1 MMPTKIK
8 MTRRTNSL
16 KVKYLLVLALML
28 CPGRKILRI
37 LLLGLAAYMGALLFP
52 MTAYAAEVDNPRVQA
67 AISGEV
73 LRVEAQN
80 GFYAV
85 EAIFVNGT
93 RFNFRVDSVLQVD
106 LLAFDDSEVITVYAI
121 DFAGNRSNTVTVN
134 NPHYIGNVQA
144 PPTQTQG
151 IPVTPQQSNPFTPD
165 GQASV
170 LDNATNDDEKEFFT
184 FQTPAGNVFFL
195 VVDRQRGN
203 DNVYFLNAVTEQN
216 LIALAEQSGNQIS
229 GTGTDGIPVGTAP
242 QMPDEPETDS
252 AENNNATAD
261 TSESESG
268 GNNGTIIF
276 LIIAMAIA
284 GGAGYYFKIVRP
296 KQQAQDD
303 DYADEDEEDLGEELE
318 FEDEVTEAD
327 EDGEYFDTSDSDDS
341 DIDEDSEEEAEDD
354 R

>member
-1 MMPTKIK
+1 M
-8 MTRRTNSL
+8 
-16 KVKYLLVLALML
+16 KVRYLIVTALMF
-28 CPGRKILRI
+28 C
-37 LLLGLAAYMGALLFP
+37 MGALLFP
-52 MTAYAAEVDNPRVQA
+52 MTAHAAEVDPPRVQTTIA
-67 AISGEV
+67 GEV

-106 LLAFDDSEVITVYAI
+106 LLAFDDEEIITVYAI

-134 NPHYIGNVQA
+134 NPHYIGLNIASQPA
-144 PPTQTQG
+144 TPPQG

-195 VVDRQRGN
+195 IVDRQRGT
-203 DNVYFLNAVTEQN
+203 DNVYFLNAVTEQD
-216 LIALAEQSGNQIS
+216 LIALAEQAGNQIS

-242 QMPDEPETDS
+242 QIPDEQETD
-252 AENNNATAD
+252 TAD
-261 TSESESG
+261 DADAAETTTAESG

-303 DYADEDEEDLGEELE
+303 DYADEDEEDLGEEME
-318 FEDEVTEAD
+318 FEDEVSETG
-327 EDGEYFDTSDSDDS
+327 EDGEYFDISDTGDS
-341 DIDEDSEEEAEDD
+341 ENSEDSEDETGDD
-354 R
+354 K

>member
-1 MMPTKIK
+1 M
-8 MTRRTNSL
+8 
-16 KVKYLLVLALML
+16 KVKYLSVLALMF
-28 CPGRKILRI
+28 C
-37 LLLGLAAYMGALLFP
+37 MGALLFP
-52 MTAYAAEVDNPRVQA
+52 ITAHAAEVDPPRVQA
-67 AISGEV
+67 TIAGEV
-73 LRVEAQN
+73 LWVEARN
-80 GFYAV
+80 GFFAV

-106 LLAFDDSEVITVYAI
+106 LLAFDDSEIITVHAI
-121 DFAGNRSNTVTVN
+121 DFAGNRSNTVTVT
-134 NPHYIGNVQA
+134 NPHYIGFNVPAQPTT
-144 PPTQTQG
+144 PPQG

-184 FQTPAGNVFFL
+184 FTTPAGNVFFL
-195 VVDRQRGN
+195 IVDRQRGT
-203 DNVYFLNAVTEQN
+203 DNVYFLNAVTEQD
-216 LIALAEQSGNQIS
+216 LIALAEQAGNQIS

-242 QMPDEPETDS
+242 QTPDEQPTDT
-252 AENNNATAD
+252 AESTDTTPGTATAD
-261 TSESESG
+261 SG

-303 DYADEDEEDLGEELE
+303 DYADEDEEDLGEEME
-318 FEDEVTEAD
+318 FEDEVSEAD
-327 EDGEYFDTSDSDDS
+327 EDGEYFDISDSDNS
-341 DIDEDSEEEAEDD
+341 DINEDGEDGTEDD